1 MELALFFLLALT
13 AIVSAAGMIY
23 QKNAVHS
30 ALFLILNFGCVA
42 LLFLMLDAPFISMV
56 QIAVYAGAI
65 MVLFLFVIML
75 LGAEQTTDTDARQF
89 GWITIAATVL
99 GASLLFAM
107 AIPLVASGG
116 LDLPDATGDAP
127 RLRLV
132 HAANVESPVTITV
145 GEEAFDNVGFGDS
158 TRFNELPA
166 GEYDVVIADD
176 SGTLF
181 ETNLALEPN
190 EVISAIAYGAEGVES
205 VALIPSSLES
215 TGDDEARI
223 NVLNLITDQPL
234 YLVDL
239 GRDAQLDFADGEITD
254 STLTDALVY
263 GEVAVITLPDGRYN
277 LRFVEETEDG
287 FEIVSSIGGEL
298 NWDVAEATEQT
309 LIITPDYNS
318 TADNFGFR
326 TTVLDSEFEI
336 NEPFGSPGDIGGL
349 LFIDYLLPVN
359 LVGFLLLV
367 ALVGVIVLTR
377 PEGITTSRRSALNRR
392 RKVSR
397 PLVSVIAEQTGR
409 DVVVDTPKLDEP
421 SSGD

>member
-30 ALFLILNFGCVA
+30 ALFLIINFGCVA

-89 GWITIAATVL
+89 GWITVAATVL

-145 GEEAFDNVGFGDS
+145 GEETFDNVGFSDA
-158 TRFNELPA
+158 TRFAEFPA
-166 GEYDVVIADD
+166 GDYDVVIADD
-176 SGTLF
+176 SGILF
-181 ETNLALEPN
+181 ETILGLEPN
-190 EVISAIAYGAEGVES
+190 QVVSAVAYGEDGVEA
-205 VALIPSSLES
+205 VALIPSELDS
-215 TGDDEARI
+215 TGEDEARI
-223 NVLNLITDQPL
+223 NVLNLVTEQAL

-254 STLTDALVY
+254 HVLTEALVY
-263 GEVAVITLPDGRYN
+263 GETAVITVPDGRYN
-277 LRFVEETEDG
+277 LRFVQETDDG

-298 NWDVAEATEQT
+298 NWDVEEATEQT
-309 LIITPDYNS
+309 LIVTSDYNS
-318 TADNFGFR
+318 TADEFGFR
-326 TTVLDSEFEI
+326 TTVFDSELQI
-336 NEPFGSPGDIGGL
+336 SEPFGSPGDIGGL

-367 ALVGVIVLTR
+367 SLVGVIVLTR
-377 PEGITTSRRSALNRR
+377 PEGITTSRRSTLNRR

-397 PLVSVIAEQTGR
+397 PLISVIAEQTGR

-421 SSGD
+421 GSGD